1 MTNKHENPI
10 IGNYEI
16 LDSTDDTYLV
26 RYIPSGKTQLVPQ
39 EYIHGLEVA
48 LNINPEERLL
58 KIQTQPLK
66 FKPPSSVRIR
76 NENPDESFESDSVK
90 KKTNKFK
97 HLRRTTR

>member
-1 MTNKHENPI
+1 MTAKHENPI

-26 RYIPSGKTQLVPQ
+26 RYIPNGKTQLVPK
-39 EYIHGLEVA
+39 EYIHGLEIA

-66 FKPPSSVRIR
+66 FKPPPSVRER
-76 NENPDESFESDSVK
+76 NENPDQSFESDSVK
-90 KKTNKFK
+90 KKSRIFK
-97 HLRRTTR
+97 YLRRTSR